1 MREFCES
8 IPECYVESV
17 WEIEF
22 TDLDK
27 QIDHFIDF
35 ADTERTYIFDYKS
48 IRRHVNQIATVNL
61 DFDFFKQNFRI
72 LLAGIYRSFCLLQ
85 ASVDEKNIQHD
96 KILVRQ
102 AFVSLELY
110 LRIVKSKDL
119 MHSSLFSTGF
129 KLLKKLFDFGSR
141 SKSKKKSDTL
151 IDEFQSL
158 LNNKLAWENS
168 SFKYNHRQRIEV
180 ISTITY
186 CVETVPAIYNNVTI
200 EFDRC
205 FEEFFCNTALTQKIL
220 LVNLRAILDNL
231 NFSNALRYQNSAIPQ
246 HCYKTYSRFVAFFS
260 ENVKLE
266 TEVQDLVFWN
276 IFTSVAE
283 GLNVRTT
290 VAKNVLKITKPVL
303 SELLDKSWAESVR
316 MRLFSA
322 EVLRNYDCEGK
333 EEKLKVF
340 QRLMSFCQDQ
350 SPKIRARVLGLL
362 AECVEDF
369 DNCENG
375 ENTESTEKTE
385 LFKKLPWFDLIKMK
399 INDDRSPVRKSVYK
413 LVVNLLLRDWLP
425 RAIHGKLLL
434 TGCTDSSVSVRKQCI
449 EATHKL
455 YQKFDLEVAE
465 FWFDAVLPGL
475 CDREASVN
483 ELAFGL
489 ASKLLIE
496 DLNED
501 CCWNLYEKM
510 DMKHRRYLRMLF
522 SICKKQKCLPVDFM
536 LDEIHQKLDK
546 EENLAI
552 SWLLLNFISQ
562 QSDTFSKKILKALL
576 TEFKKTDGSG
586 KNITCTNPDVIATA
600 SNYIQMK
607 DFLLQCLWSIDARH
621 AIPAIF
627 ESVEKIIKKEAE
639 KNGYETFLN
648 NCMEKANQNIEE
660 LVILKLGKGL
670 FKFGR
675 EDEISQ
681 NVAIIG
687 ELGQRMPKNV
697 ENGTLLALQILVIQT
712 NNKKQKK
719 DVRIKHRNSD
729 AIAGELETPSGKTVA
744 SQNFN
749 DIHDDITARLEQSV
763 RNLTT
768 SYHQSTMFD
777 TSKNPNGT
785 LDPENSMNPENSIN
799 QENTLDSVEFEHST
813 HNRLIPSVSNE
824 LRSLAILS
832 LGKLSIQ
839 QLDLAKQVVAV
850 IGHEL
855 KASKS
860 SIVRNNAMLALSD
873 ITVRKTQLVTPY
885 VEIMANAL
893 HDVSDLVRRQTIVA
907 LSSLLQQGYLK
918 WNEALFY
925 KYVSSL
931 NDDNKEVSGL
941 AEYTLVDMQQSK
953 HEGMFSKYV
962 IECIYYY
969 NGFIDD
975 AVYNKF
981 GRSEQM
987 KPEICHKDRMR
998 LYRFLIRHMND
1009 SEKFNL
1015 RERLTTEILA
1025 RIISNDSRAR
1035 QNSGAETA
1043 RGQNSEDSDITKQG
1057 LEMIADTFQILLCKE
1072 IQLQCLKELQEEIAD
1087 QDVNRDEGLNAAA
1100 DQVSR
1105 NKKHGIIAGIT
1116 QLKKTQAVE
1125 KMLPNVVATMNA
1137 LEKGRHLEILKHC
1150 VEYSLLETVKM

>member
-1 MREFCES
+1 
-8 IPECYVESV
+8 
-17 WEIEF
+17 
-22 TDLDK
+22 
-27 QIDHFIDF
+27 
-35 ADTERTYIFDYKS
+35 
-48 IRRHVNQIATVNL
+48 VN
-61 DFDFFKQNFRI
+61 
-72 LLAGIYRSFCLLQ
+72 
-85 ASVDEKNIQHD
+85 
-96 KILVRQ
+96 
-102 AFVSLELY
+102 
-110 LRIVKSKDL
+110 
-119 MHSSLFSTGF
+119 
-129 KLLKKLFDFGSR
+129 
-141 SKSKKKSDTL
+141 
-151 IDEFQSL
+151 
-158 LNNKLAWENS
+158 
-168 SFKYNHRQRIEV
+168 
-180 ISTITY
+180 
-186 CVETVPAIYNNVTI
+186 
-200 EFDRC
+200 
-205 FEEFFCNTALTQKIL
+205 
-220 LVNLRAILDNL
+220 
-231 NFSNALRYQNSAIPQ
+231 
-246 HCYKTYSRFVAFFS
+246 FFS
-260 ENVKLE
+260 ENVVLE
-266 TEVQDLVFWN
+266 KDVQDLVFWN

-290 VAKNVLKITKPVL
+290 VAKNVLKITKPAL

-322 EVLRNYDCEGK
+322 EVLKNYDCENE

-340 QRLMSFCQDQ
+340 KRLMSFCQDQ

-362 AECVEDF
+362 AECVEEFEDG
-369 DNCENG
+369 ENG
-375 ENTESTEKTE
+375 ENVETVADSEKTE

-413 LVVNLLLRDWLP
+413 LVVNLLLKDWLP
-425 RAIHGKLLL
+425 RSIHGKLLL

-455 YQKFDLEVAE
+455 YLKFELEVAE
-465 FWFDAVLPGL
+465 FWFDAILPGL

-489 ASKLLIE
+489 AYKILIE
-496 DLNED
+496 DLNEE

-522 SICKKQKCLPVDFM
+522 SVCKKNKCLPVDFM

-546 EENLAI
+546 DENLKI

-562 QSDTFSKKILKALL
+562 QSETFSKKILKALL
-576 TEFKKTDGSG
+576 TEFKKTDASG
-586 KNITCTNPDVIATA
+586 ENITCTNPDIIATA

-607 DFLLQCLWSIDARH
+607 DHLLKCLWSIDARH

-639 KNGYETFLN
+639 KNGYETFLK
-648 NCMEKANQNIEE
+648 NCMEKANKNIEE

-670 FKFGR
+670 LKFGR
-675 EDEISQ
+675 EEEISQ
-681 NVAIIG
+681 NVAMIG
-687 ELGQRMPKNV
+687 ELGQRMPKNL

-712 NNKKQKK
+712 GNKKQKK
-719 DVRIKHRNSD
+719 DVRVKHRNSD
-729 AIAGELETPSGKTVA
+729 AIAGEIATPEGRTVA

-768 SYHQSTMFD
+768 SYHQSTFFEN
-777 TSKNPNGT
+777 SKNPDDT
-785 LDPENSMNPENSIN
+785 LETSNPEL
-799 QENTLDSVEFEHST
+799 EPDSVEIENST

-931 NDDNKEVSGL
+931 NDENKEVSGL

-969 NGFIDD
+969 NGFVDD

-981 GRSEQM
+981 GRSEQI
-987 KPEICHKDRMR
+987 KPEMRHKDRMR

-1025 RIISNDSRAR
+1025 RIISNDNRAR
-1035 QNSGAETA
+1035 QNSARHNSGAETA
-1043 RGQNSEDSDITKQG
+1043 RQNEDSNITEQG

-1137 LEKGRHLEILKHC
+1137 LEKGRHLEILEHC
-1150 VEYSLLETVKM
+1150 VEYLVEFKKENEKELHDVLSSDRQMMSEVNYMLKRYQASKEKDKNRPSLDTQEEDNQENDRDKVSSSQNPSKKRVKREAMLETTNLNNSMDGLHV